1 MLISHWDLT
10 ASGLG
15 HLYMLRFPLNALSY
29 QKCYATLSN
38 SDCSHLFIFYV
49 IFSGEVPGGGTT
61 PGQPGGTTPG
71 GPTKPTDVGDK
82 EKEKGGDKV
91 SKNQGVNPAGGNTNK
106 ETENE
111 GTNTG
116 PIQPVNPS
124 DDDDKDD
131 HVHGGIQGNNQ

>member
-1 MLISHWDLT
+1 MGVFYS
-10 ASGLG
+10 
-15 HLYMLRFPLNALSY
+15 
-29 QKCYATLSN
+29 
-38 SDCSHLFIFYV
+38 LFIATTRYSSVYSLYSFSPNLPRSLV
-49 IFSGEVPGGGTT
+49 IFSSFKLFLGEVPGGGTT

-82 EKEKGGDKV
+82 EKDKGGDKI

-106 ETENE
+106 DTENE

-124 DDDDKDD
+124 DGDDKDD
-131 HVHGGIQGNNQ
+131 HVHGGIQGKNQLISH